1 MPLCQGIRN
10 HRAKVFRETANIDY
24 NATKKLYYYSFKG
37 NLEVANNGI
46 VLTYDVT
53 PASWHAIKS
62 VQTLLSL
69 WPSHQILVDLGYLSR
84 KLKQEL
90 AKKKINLWTP
100 VRRNMKQPVAYQRL
114 LNRQRRQ
121 SETNF
126 SQLNELFD
134 IE

>member
-1 MPLCQGIRN
+1 M
-10 HRAKVFRETANIDY
+10 
-24 NATKKLYYYSFKG
+24 
-37 NLEVANNGI
+37 
-46 VLTYDVT
+46 T

-69 WPSHQILVDLGYLSR
+69 WPSHQILVDLGYLSC

>member
-1 MPLCQGIRN
+1 M
-10 HRAKVFRETANIDY
+10 
-24 NATKKLYYYSFKG
+24 
-37 NLEVANNGI
+37 
-46 VLTYDVT
+46 T

-100 VRRNMKQPVAYQRL
+100 VRRNMKQPVSYQRL

>member
-1 MPLCQGIRN
+1 MRN

-100 VRRNMKQPVAYQRL
+100 IRRNMKQPVAYQRL